1 MFSSAGSGGEHTLQ
15 RLPRG
20 RLAGVAE
27 ARGLRAE
34 KRPAHIDRSELFCLT
49 WTHTSIVFGD
59 FCLLIDRI
67 LQRL

>member
-27 ARGLRAE
+27 ARRLRAE
-34 KRPAHIDRSELFCLT
+34 KRPAHINRSELFCLT
-49 WTHTSIVFGD
+49 RTHTLIISIVFCD
-59 FCLLIDRI
+59 FCLFN
-67 LQRL
+67 